1 MSNAQHFRGKIE
13 DHKPPQNE
21 AEARQII
28 KDQKVESKRV
38 GKMLRSQRRGLTVE
52 SRPPQSKASQLMNR
66 LVRGGSVCD
75 PGQSQADLDA
85 AAAAEKKIIPD
96 GGAGAGAGTIESMK
110 NKPKTM
116 NAALAEI
123 FELRRKLGGGDGLAG
138 VRRGRK

>member
-1 MSNAQHFRGKIE
+1 MSNAQHFKIE

-28 KDQKVESKRV
+28 KDQRVESK
-38 GKMLRSQRRGLTVE
+38 KMNKALRSQRRGLTVE
-52 SRPPQSKASQLMNR
+52 SRPQQSKASLLMNR
-66 LVRGGSVCD
+66 LVRGGSVRG
-75 PGQSQADLDA
+75 PGQSQADLE
-85 AAAAEKKIIPD
+85 AAAAEKKQISDI
-96 GGAGAGAGTIESMK
+96 GAGSGAGSIESMK

-116 NAALAEI
+116 NDALAEI

>member
-1 MSNAQHFRGKIE
+1 MSNAQHFKIE

-28 KDQKVESKRV
+28 KDQRVESK
-38 GKMLRSQRRGLTVE
+38 KMNKALRSQRRGLTVE

-66 LVRGGSVCD
+66 LVRGGSVRD
-75 PGQSQADLDA
+75 PGQSQVDMDA
-85 AAAAEKKIIPD
+85 AAAAEKKPADINA
-96 GGAGAGAGTIESMK
+96 GSGAGSIESMK
-110 NKPKTM
+110 NKPKDM

-123 FELRRKLGGGDGLAG
+123 FQLRRELGGGDGLAG

>member
-1 MSNAQHFRGKIE
+1 MSNAQHFKGKIE
-13 DHKPPQNE
+13 DHKPPQYE

-28 KDQKVESKRV
+28 KDQKIESKRV

-52 SRPPQSKASQLMNR
+52 SRPQQSKASQLMNQ
-66 LVRGGSVCD
+66 LVRGGSVRDQD
-75 PGQSQADLDA
+75 PGNQA
-85 AAAAEKKIIPD
+85 AAADQKKIIPD

-116 NAALAEI
+116 NDALAEI

>member
-1 MSNAQHFRGKIE
+1 MSNAQHFKIE

-28 KDQKVESKRV
+28 KDQRVESK
-38 GKMLRSQRRGLTVE
+38 KMNKALRSQRRGLTVE
-52 SRPPQSKASQLMNR
+52 SRPQQSKASQLMNR
-66 LVRGGSVCD
+66 LVRGGSVRD

-116 NAALAEI
+116 NTALAEI

>member
-1 MSNAQHFRGKIE
+1 MSNAQHFKGKIE

-52 SRPPQSKASQLMNR
+52 SRPQQSKASQLMNR
-66 LVRGGSVCD
+66 LVRGESVGDQD
-75 PGQSQADLDA
+75 PGNQVA
-85 AAAAEKKIIPD
+85 AAKKIIPD

-123 FELRRKLGGGDGLAG
+123 FQLRRELGGGDGLAG